1 MANKKKPTIKELE
14 ERINVLAY
22 NFNQQRMMIDN
33 IGFALSRYIDFK
45 EDTSEFK
52 KHLENSQNVD
62 KLKESVKDT
71 LKNDEK

>member
-1 MANKKKPTIKELE
+1 
-14 ERINVLAY
+14 
-22 NFNQQRMMIDN
+22 MMTDN

-45 EDTSEFK
+45 GNTSEFK